1 MDPNSDDDRSQPGGQ
16 QPTSR
21 RRDVRLTALDGLQ
34 TTIVNCAGRVELQDL
49 SLGGLRLLTSSPL
62 SRNRVYEIEIRL
74 GPTLVVRRGRAVHCR
89 HVGPSQWTTGICFTA
104 DPFPGPTI
112 EQLVDAILSAQLHL
126 S

>member
-1 MDPNSDDDRSQPGGQ
+1 MDPNPDDDRSQIGRH

-21 RRDVRLTALDGLQ
+21 RRDVRLTALRDLQ
-34 TTIVNCAGRVELQDL
+34 TTIVDFAGSVEVQDL

-62 SRNRVYEIEIRL
+62 ARNRVYEFQIRL
-74 GPTLVVRRGRAVHCR
+74 GPIVVVRRGRAVHCR
-89 HVGPSQWTTGICFTA
+89 HIGPSQWISGICFTA
-104 DPFPGPTI
+104 DAFPGPTI